1 MSNEA
6 VAAPA
11 IETPA
16 AVVDTTAAVTATPAK
31 TEAVTAD
38 PKTAAAA
45 ATKEAPAAVTYES
58 TGNTN
63 ADYALAQIGNAGIG
77 PDHPAALAALEG
89 DFSLLKHALAAAG
102 VPGSDHLIA
111 MLEKAAIDASEAD
124 DAVAAKIVEDVHGM
138 AGSKEHWDTVMAWG
152 RDNADPAEKEA
163 LNKLFADTATHK
175 IAAGYLLSAYDRAGG
190 PKDPAATVVNKDGAA
205 AATGA
210 RGANEPLNRVQ
221 FAAEAKLLREKMG
234 DAYIQSP
241 EYQALGR
248 RLVR

>member
-1 MSNEA
+1 MTTEA

-11 IETPA
+11 IET
-16 AVVDTTAAVTATPAK
+16 T
-31 TEAVTAD
+31 
-38 PKTAAAA
+38 
-45 ATKEAPAAVTYES
+45 APAAVAAPAAPSVPAVTPDPKPAAVPGAKEAPVAVSYET

-102 VPGSDHLIA
+102 VPGGDHLIA
-111 MLEKAAIDASEAD
+111 MLEKAAVEASTADEAIAKQITD
-124 DAVAAKIVEDVHGM
+124 DVVGM
-138 AGSKEHWDTVMAWG
+138 AGSQEHWDTVMSWG

-190 PKDPAATVVNKDGAA
+190 PKEAAQGVVSPDAGVASQGTKSAG
-205 AATGA
+205 G
-210 RGANEPLNRVQ
+210 PLNRVQ
-221 FAAEAKLLREKMG
+221 FAAEAKVLRDKMG
-234 DAYIQSP
+234 DQYIQSA

-248 RLVR
+248 RLQR